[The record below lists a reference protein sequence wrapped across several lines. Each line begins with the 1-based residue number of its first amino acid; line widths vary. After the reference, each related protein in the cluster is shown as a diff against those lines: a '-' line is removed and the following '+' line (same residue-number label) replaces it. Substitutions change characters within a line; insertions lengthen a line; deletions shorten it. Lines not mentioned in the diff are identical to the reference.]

1 MTRTKTMNP
10 LSRTLMALLLLM
22 APAVAPNARGETV
35 LSPYTATYQA
45 NFNGIPVV
53 ITQKL
58 EATSAG
64 YRIATSAANAL
75 GSIDE
80 QEDFH
85 LADGAIAVDEYR
97 HKRSFLGSK
106 REERLSIDRGK
117 GIAHYLRDGDP
128 RDIPL
133 EPGYLGP
140 ISYQMQLRRDLA
152 AGNSTF
158 HYRVMH
164 RGKVK
169 DYHFR
174 HDGTD
179 TIQTATGA
187 VETIRVRRVRDNN
200 ERTTIFWMAPSL
212 DYQLVKLRQEEDG
225 DRYELLLTKLSP
237 LVIVVAKSISAAR

>member
-1 MTRTKTMNP
+1 MTRAKTVN
-10 LSRTLMALLLLM
+10 LSSRTLMAAMLLVM
-22 APAVAPNARGETV
+22 ALNVQGETV

-58 EATSAG
+58 EAMPAG
-64 YRIATSAANAL
+64 YRIGTSAANAL
-75 GSIDE
+75 GEIHE

-85 LADGAIAVDEYR
+85 LADGAILVDEYR
-97 HKRSFLGSK
+97 HERSLLGSK
-106 REERLSIDRGK
+106 RKEKLSVDRVQGV
-117 GIAHYLRDGDP
+117 AHYLRDGDP

-169 DYHFR
+169 DYYFER
-174 HDGTD
+174 DGAD

-187 VETIRVRRVRDNN
+187 IDTIRVHRVRDDN
-200 ERTTIFWMAPSL
+200 ERTTIFWMAPTL
-212 DYQLVKLRQEEDG
+212 GYQLVKLRQEEDG
-225 DRYELLLTKLSP
+225 DRYELLLTRLSP
-237 LVIVVAKSISAAR
+237 SGIAVAKSVPATR